1 MSAKRKPV
9 TRAGRGAMAWFNES
23 DSMEQQDTDTQLYK
37 HADVQTKQQEDED
50 LERATFYI
58 RPEQHSILEELRI
71 QLRKHHLKTNKSE
84 LVRAAIDYLS
94 EQDIDVVIDK
104 LSRKPS

>member
-1 MSAKRKPV
+1 MSPQRKRASV
-9 TRAGRGAMAWFNES
+9 AGRGLSAYFDDTSTA
-23 DSMEQQDTDTQLYK
+23 EQQHTDIQTYK
-37 HADVQTKQQEDED
+37 HTDLQTKQQEDED

-58 RPEQHSILEELRI
+58 RPEQHSMLEELRI